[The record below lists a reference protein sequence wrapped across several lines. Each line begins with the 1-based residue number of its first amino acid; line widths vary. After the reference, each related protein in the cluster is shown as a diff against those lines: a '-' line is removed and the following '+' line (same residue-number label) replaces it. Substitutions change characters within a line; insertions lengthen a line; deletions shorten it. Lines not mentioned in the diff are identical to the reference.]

1 MLSRVGWLMEVGGA
15 VCGGARWV
23 YVWYHRRVPYWSAV
37 GRRQAGGL
45 SPYSQ
50 PTREPLKKYKRMM
63 NKHGMEIF
71 WADDDKNYGMD
82 KLQTRE

>member
-1 MLSRVGWLMEVGGA
+1 MLCVVVHGG
-15 VCGGARWV
+15 CMYGTIGGYHTGRQSAGGRRA
-23 YVWYHRRVPYWSAV
+23 VWY
-37 GRRQAGGL
+37 